1 MLLSS
6 VYNIS
11 TAPTDAAEQ
20 ISAYSDTS
28 ESNNDTAMSCGCG
41 DSCYVVCGG
50 SCVSEVASGTWAEDT
65 STTNTSNNAR
75 IVSSIISTVGT
86 MNIKSSNLINKN
98 GGEK

>member
-11 TAPTDAAEQ
+11 TASTDAVEQ

-28 ESNNDTAMSCGCG
+28 ESNTDTAMSCGCG

-50 SCVSEVASGTWAEDT
+50 SCASEVASGVWTVDNNNVSDNNVRVISSLT
-65 STTNTSNNAR
+65 ST
-75 IVSSIISTVGT
+75 IGT
-86 MNIKSSNLINKN
+86 MNIKSSNLINKS
-98 GGEK
+98 GGEM